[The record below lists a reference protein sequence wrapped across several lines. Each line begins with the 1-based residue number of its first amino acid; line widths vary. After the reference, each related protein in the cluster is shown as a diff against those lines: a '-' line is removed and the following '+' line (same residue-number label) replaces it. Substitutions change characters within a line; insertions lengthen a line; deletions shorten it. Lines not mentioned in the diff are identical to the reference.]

1 MVLKRISLLLTTFF
15 LCQTLIAQ
23 PTTTNPEKPADK
35 TEPEIKDPAK
45 EEEIINVDDPRWKK
59 AEITVIGEKKDLKR
73 IPGSATIIGKKFLEE
88 TRPTD
93 GMEVLR
99 RVPGANVRY
108 QDAAGLTMNLGFRG
122 ISNEVSRKILVLE
135 DGLFTSLNPYGE
147 PEMYYAPSI
156 ERMERVEI
164 VKGSGSILFGPSTI
178 GGVVNFITRKPPKD
192 PTLSLQAIGG
202 ENGYVSNMVNYGGT
216 FGNTGFDIN
225 VLRKQGDGFRNH
237 QGFWVNEANLKTTH
251 QLTDKHS
258 ITTKVGFHQQESQA
272 TYIGLTNGMYQ
283 HNPKDNP
290 AENDKRTI
298 ERYSFSLGHEWTL
311 SDHARLITRVYS
323 AYTQRNWARQEYTR
337 NSSRTTARP
346 TDTLNTFDGEPY
358 TSRLGDTVWMRG
370 TNAHRDR
377 TYKFYG
383 IETKL
388 QFEFD
393 TASIK
398 HEIDT
403 GIRYHFDSARAQL
416 LTGPRT
422 YDAVLFPNGPGTT
435 PIVPIESRTS
445 LSKSGD
451 LRDDEQ
457 RNAKAI
463 SVYIQDR
470 IRLTDK
476 FAIIPGVR
484 YESFSQSRLMMRG
497 RQNFDEVSFNY
508 ASGTNPTVQMDRE
521 GKTTQQIVLPGFG
534 ITYDILDHFTW
545 FSGVHRGFSPP
556 RYESAI
562 SPSAQDLSLKAEKS
576 WNYET
581 GIRGDLTK
589 YLNMQIVGYLL
600 DFQDQ
605 IINSSAAGG
614 NLGARPVNAGRSQ
627 HKGVETNLT
636 FDFGNF
642 FNWNFNVPLDLIY
655 SRNEAK
661 SNQYT
666 YNLSEW
672 AKGNS
677 NPLVHIDTNGNWLP
691 YVSKDVMTIALGAIM
706 KTGFYVRAEWQ
717 HFSKQY
723 HDLQNTRGVYWYDT
737 ASSDSN
743 IKSLLDYN
751 SIRSDADG
759 TNGVIPAYE
768 LVHASIGYKREKW
781 SVFLTGKNLL
791 DQKYIS
797 TRLPE
802 GIQPGLFRQVNF
814 GVTINL

>member
-358 TSRLGDTVWMRG
+358 TC
-370 TNAHRDR
+370 
-377 TYKFYG
+377 
-383 IETKL
+383 
-388 QFEFD
+388 
-393 TASIK
+393 
-398 HEIDT
+398 
-403 GIRYHFDSARAQL
+403 L
-416 LTGPRT
+416 LYT
-422 YDAVLFPNGPGTT
+422 
-435 PIVPIESRTS
+435 
-445 LSKSGD
+445 
-451 LRDDEQ
+451 
-457 RNAKAI
+457 
-463 SVYIQDR
+463 
-470 IRLTDK
+470 
-476 FAIIPGVR
+476 
-484 YESFSQSRLMMRG
+484 
-497 RQNFDEVSFNY
+497 
-508 ASGTNPTVQMDRE
+508 
-521 GKTTQQIVLPGFG
+521 
-534 ITYDILDHFTW
+534 
-545 FSGVHRGFSPP
+545 
-556 RYESAI
+556 
-562 SPSAQDLSLKAEKS
+562 SPSPRD
-576 WNYET
+576 
-581 GIRGDLTK
+581 
-589 YLNMQIVGYLL
+589 
-600 DFQDQ
+600 
-605 IINSSAAGG
+605 
-614 NLGARPVNAGRSQ
+614 
-627 HKGVETNLT
+627 
-636 FDFGNF
+636 
-642 FNWNFNVPLDLIY
+642 
-655 SRNEAK
+655 
-661 SNQYT
+661 
-666 YNLSEW
+666 
-672 AKGNS
+672 
-677 NPLVHIDTNGNWLP
+677 
-691 YVSKDVMTIALGAIM
+691 
-706 KTGFYVRAEWQ
+706 
-717 HFSKQY
+717 
-723 HDLQNTRGVYWYDT
+723 
-737 ASSDSN
+737 
-743 IKSLLDYN
+743 
-751 SIRSDADG
+751 
-759 TNGVIPAYE
+759 
-768 LVHASIGYKREKW
+768 
-781 SVFLTGKNLL
+781 
-791 DQKYIS
+791 
-797 TRLPE
+797 
-802 GIQPGLFRQVNF
+802 
-814 GVTINL
+814 